1 MSFNVAVTG
10 ATGNMG
16 QEVMNFVCKLEN
28 VDKVYFLCLPGD
40 LKRGKK
46 LVKAHK
52 NKAVMIVGDTSCI
65 DDCRKL
71 VSDVAYVIHMAAVIP
86 PKSDQRPDLSDKAN
100 TFGTKAM
107 VDAVLE
113 LEKQPAFIHIST
125 MALYGN
131 RNHIH
136 PFGRVGDPLLPS
148 AYDPYAM
155 SKLEGERYV
164 LEAGLQKWAVI
175 RQTAMLHNRM
185 LTDNLADG
193 LMFHTCY
200 NAPLE
205 WVTARD
211 SGRLLG
217 NILKRDS
224 AHEVDDFWYRVYNL
238 GGPAE
243 NRITGYEVFDGGFR
257 IIGGSTEKFM
267 KPNWNA
273 TRNFHGMWFYDSHV
287 LNDMFD
293 YQKESMSDYWQEILN
308 NHKYYKAAKIIPA
321 KLISALAIKPLL
333 KDKNA
338 PLHWIK
344 SGDEGRMCAY
354 FGKDEKDCK
363 LSSKWSDF
371 PLLCKGKLPN
381 GESVDYDALRD
392 EKNAVLL
399 SHGYDETKPD
409 SEIDIND
416 LREAAKFRGGELVSS
431 EFEKGKLQTKLTWRC
446 QHGHEF
452 QLTAFSVLKAGHWCP
467 ECNKRYVWN
476 YDLLAKGNPFYAQ
489 VWYDSH
495 EKDEDC
501 VYSLDENYNGHF
513 EQRKKN

>member
-1 MSFNVAVTG
+1 MGLKIAVTG

-16 QEVMNFVCKLEN
+16 REVMNFVCALSN
-28 VDKVYFLCLPGD
+28 VEKVTFLCIQGHR
-40 LKRGKK
+40 KIGKK

-52 NKAVMIVGDTSCI
+52 PKAEMLIGDTSNI
-65 DDCRKL
+65 DSCRAL
-71 VSDVAYVIHMAAVIP
+71 VKGADYVIHMAAVIP
-86 PKSDQRPDLSDKAN
+86 PRSDQRPELSDAAN
-100 TFGTKAM
+100 FFGTKAM

-113 LEKQPAFIHIST
+113 MEPQPKFIHIST

-164 LEAGLQKWAVI
+164 LEAGLAKWAII

-185 LTDNLADG
+185 LTDNLSDG

-217 NILKRDS
+217 NIIAQDS
-224 AHEVDDFWYRVYNL
+224 ANEVTEFWYNVYNL
-238 GGPAE
+238 GGGAK
-243 NRITGYEVFDGGFR
+243 NRITGYEVFDGGFK
-257 IIGGSTEKFM
+257 IIGGSTQKFM
-267 KPNWNA
+267 KPHWDA

-287 LNDMFD
+287 LEDMFH
-293 YQKESMSDYWQEILN
+293 YQKESVDDYWQEILR
-308 NHKYYKAAKIIPA
+308 NHGYYKIAKIIPA

-333 KDKNA
+333 KNKNA
-338 PLHWIK
+338 PMYWIK
-344 SGDEGRMCAY
+344 HNDEGRMTAY
-354 FGKDEKDCK
+354 FGAKPTD
-363 LSSKWSDF
+363 SHISKKWADF
-371 PLLCKGKLPN
+371 HLLCKGQLPD
-381 GESVDYDALRD
+381 GTSIDYNALLD
-392 EKNAVLL
+392 ENNAALL
-399 SHGYDETKPD
+399 SHGYDETKAD
-409 SEIDIND
+409 SELDIDD
-416 LREAAKFRGGELVSS
+416 LRGAAQFRGGELVSTK
-431 EFEKGKLQTKLTWRC
+431 FQKGNLHSKLTWRC
-446 QHGHEF
+446 QCGHKFE
-452 QLTAFSVLKAGHWCP
+452 LSAFTVLKAGHWCP

-476 YDLLAKGNPFYAQ
+476 YDKLAKGNPFYAQ

-495 EKDEDC
+495 EKDEDM
-501 VYSLDENYNGHF
+501 VYWLDENYRAHS
-513 EQRKKN
+513 KKLKD